1 MIFISFNNKKIVLL
15 HNKLKMVRNY
25 KKKHAR
31 KMWKVDDMVKAI
43 EDIIQKET
51 LRQHLK
57 RNIHGKICNPIGRL
71 AV

>member
-1 MIFISFNNKKIVLL
+1 
-15 HNKLKMVRNY
+15 MVRNY